1 MIKRLVTM
9 VTSACLTMAGLVTVT
24 TLAVPA
30 AASAATTRS
39 ASQAASI
46 LAGQIRPTA
55 ESTGGTDVAPAVS
68 CYGGAVNVAF
78 VDTGEFGPYTTTSR
92 CRDIN
97 MRTTNGTNT
106 YVCV

>member
-30 AASAATTRS
+30 AASTATTRS

-46 LAGQIRPTA
+46 LAGTA
-55 ESTGGTDVAPAVS
+55 RRVVLLEALSLSSVLL
-68 CYGGAVNVAF
+68 
-78 VDTGEFGPYTTTSR
+78 
-92 CRDIN
+92 
-97 MRTTNGTNT
+97 
-106 YVCV
+106 